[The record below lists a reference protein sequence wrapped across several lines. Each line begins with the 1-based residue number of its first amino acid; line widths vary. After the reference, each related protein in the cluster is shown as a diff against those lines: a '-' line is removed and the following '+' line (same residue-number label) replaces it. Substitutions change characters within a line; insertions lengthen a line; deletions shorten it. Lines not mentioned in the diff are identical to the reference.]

1 MRFIKTYKYYIIFL
15 LALIAVMILEFYFL
29 NKYGEAEFMDY
40 MLIVVIGIS
49 MGSLINDWIASAV
62 SVMNFEIDSKNR
74 IKVNQGYQ
82 FDNYL
87 TNDIIKL
94 LLYTMLDVFTE
105 DDSNVNKDLIDEI
118 FKIVDEEI
126 ESISE
131 EYNVDP
137 IEKKIILNPISE
149 EENNNE

>member
-1 MRFIKTYKYYIIFL
+1 
-15 LALIAVMILEFYFL
+15 
-29 NKYGEAEFMDY
+29 MDY
-40 MLIVVIGIS
+40 MLIIVIGIS

-62 SVMNFEIDSKNR
+62 GVMNFEIDSKNR

-105 DDSNVNKDLIDEI
+105 DDSNINKDLIDEI

-149 EENNNE
+149 EENK

>member
-15 LALIAVMILEFYFL
+15 LALIAVMILEFYFI

-49 MGSLINDWIASAV
+49 MGSLINDWITSAV